1 MSGTRVS
8 GQGGGQ
14 LTQARGPSAE
24 PLTSKDVALVDDT
37 DLLTVGQ
44 ELAEIMRLVD
54 SDDLETT
61 LRRYVTRVKRTVP
74 GCDHACITV
83 ATPSGGAETVAGV
96 EEPLLVYRADE
107 RPADPSP
114 ILDAI
119 TFREPRHLAD
129 IDSDRRWPAFAASMR
144 EAGYRSAIAL
154 PLDSGHE
161 PSAVFAMFSRKPDQ
175 FADTSYDLVLLFVT
189 YAGVAFDNANLYHDS
204 KTLVGNLR
212 TALVTRSTIGQAQ
225 GLIMRA
231 RGLPADEVVAALKDA
246 SQRHN
251 VKLRDLAR
259 ELVESHDRQCLD
271 DTLARFGLA
280 G

>member
-8 GQGGGQ
+8 DQGGGR
-14 LTQARGPSAE
+14 LTPAYGPSAE
-24 PLTSKDVALVDDT
+24 PLTSKDAAPVDDA

-54 SDDLETT
+54 ADDLETT
-61 LRRYVTRVKRTVP
+61 LERYVTRVKRTVP

-83 ATPSGGAETVAGV
+83 GTPSGGAETVAGV
-96 EEPLLVYRADE
+96 DEPSLVYRADE
-107 RPADPSP
+107 RPGDPSP

-119 TFREPRHLAD
+119 TFREPRRLGD
-129 IDSDRRWPAFAASMR
+129 IDSDRRWPAFSSAMR

-154 PLDSGHE
+154 PLDSGHK

-175 FADTSYDLVLLFVT
+175 FADTSYDLVMLFVA
-189 YAGVAFDNANLYHDS
+189 YAGVAFDNANLYHES

-212 TALVTRSTIGQAQ
+212 TALVTRSVIGQAQ
-225 GLIMRA
+225 GLVMRA
-231 RGLPADEVVAALKDA
+231 RGLAADDAVAALKDA

-251 VKLRDLAR
+251 VKLRELAR
-259 ELVESHDRQCLD
+259 ELVGCHERQQLD
-271 DTLARFGLA
+271 DALNRFGLA